1 MNAHY
6 SIEARVPSIMIS
18 GGGNFPVRQKEKQN
32 AARDRN
38 MEEWQHIQGLLDKIR
53 STGMGGISADD
64 PQAIQKLEKKLDSLT
79 KAQEN
84 MKAINAYYRK
94 HKSLDGC
101 PLVSPEQAQRLTSG
115 MEHYDRAPYPAWAL
129 SANSAE
135 IRRLKNRIAD
145 LSRKQEIGYVG
156 WEFEGGKVEANTTD
170 NRLQILFDEKPDAKI
185 REELK
190 SGGFRWS
197 PRAEAWQRQLNDNAY
212 YAANHIKAIQ
222 PLTGEKPTELL
233 RAHIRQQKAALQE
246 KPAPDMDT
254 PPQPEIPMPD
264 PTINISDMRQYGYSW
279 DGMLPLQLEAAENLF
294 SQDLGVFCIYEDG
307 TEKAV
312 TDIDD
317 LRQHADKGGIFG
329 MAKEDWNAYL
339 EYTAMGQALQ
349 ESAATKEALL
359 LYGKEDSFGI
369 YQLKQGSE
377 TRDLRFEPYD
387 RLQAAGHTVDPAN
400 YNLIY
405 TAPLTPGTS
414 LEDIFTWFNIDHP
427 QDFTGHSLSVSD
439 VVVLHQNGENT
450 AHYVDSIGYRQI
462 PEFLQEQQKT
472 LVPDERTTGETIR
485 TPRGT
490 FYVTDMTPE
499 QMKAAG
505 YGVHHTSEDGQYLI
519 MGNGTQAF
527 AVAEQPEQENPLKHV
542 EDTIEQNDNS
552 FDGIINNTPTVD
564 ELEQKAKAGEQVSL
578 YDLANAIKADK
589 GTQPEKKPSI
599 RAQLKAGKE
608 KAAPKKAAKSKN
620 HDLEV

>member
-1 MNAHY
+1 MMNSFDDYRPGSATAEYRRYVDKAVQLAERQKSRVDPMYHDKIDSLLDTYARKLAANMNASY

-32 AARDRN
+32 AAWDRN
-38 MEEWQHIQGLLDKIR
+38 MQEWQYIQGLLDKIR

-64 PQAIQKLEKKLDSLT
+64 PQAIQKLEKKLESLT

-101 PLVSPEQAQRLTSG
+101 PFVSPEQAQRLVSK
-115 MEHYDRAPYPAWAL
+115 MRHYDRVPYPTWAL
-129 SANSAE
+129 SNNNAE

-145 LSRKQEIGYVG
+145 LSKKQEIGFVG
-156 WEFEGGKVEANTTD
+156 WEFEGGKVEANTAD
-170 NRLQILFDEKPDAKI
+170 NRLQIFFEEKPDATT

-190 SGGFRWS
+190 GNGFRWS

-212 YAANHIKAIQ
+212 YASNHIKAIQ

-246 KPAPDMDT
+246 KPTPDMDM
-254 PPQPEIPMPD
+254 QPD
-264 PTINISDMRQYGYSW
+264 KDT
-279 DGMLPLQLEAAENLF
+279 F
-294 SQDLGVFCIYEDG
+294 S
-307 TEKAV
+307 
-312 TDIDD
+312 
-317 LRQHADKGGIFG
+317 
-329 MAKEDWNAYL
+329 
-339 EYTAMGQALQ
+339 
-349 ESAATKEALL
+349 
-359 LYGKEDSFGI
+359 I
-369 YQLKQGSE
+369 YQLKGGDE

-400 YNLIY
+400 YDLVY
-405 TAPLTPGTS
+405 TAPLASDTS
-414 LEDIFTWFNIDHP
+414 LEDIFTRFNIDHP
-427 QDFTGHSLSVSD
+427 ADFTGHSLSMSD
-439 VVVLHQNGENT
+439 IIVLRQGGKET
-450 AHYVDSIGYRQI
+450 AHYLDRGGYRQV
-462 PEFLQEQQKT
+462 PEFLQEQQKA
-472 LVPDERTTGETIR
+472 LVPDEHTTGETIR

-490 FYVTDMTPE
+490 FHLTDMTPE

-519 MGNGTQAF
+519 MGNGTRAF
-527 AVAEQPEQENPLKHV
+527 AVAAQPEKENHLKHV
-542 EDTIEQNDNS
+542 EDSIEQNDNS

-564 ELEQKAKAGEQVSL
+564 ELEQKAKAGEQISL

-589 GTQPEKKPSI
+589 KAQTEKKPSI
-599 RAQLKAGKE
+599 LAQLKAAKE
-608 KAAPKKAAKSKN
+608 NAAPKEGNTVRRTVAKSKN